1 MGRRTEFDHQ
11 KLPRIVETDRYR
23 MLSKP
28 CTDKHRAFAALE
40 SAAAIRRKKEILR
53 AGQPVILAKA
63 QDSPMIMSG
72 QNKVRTPGKIR
83 ISIFRVMCQ
92 KNMYPRHERCP
103 EKFFQLCETEFWRI
117 RFVIIFDW
125 KFQSVKD
132 KISSTKIRRYA
143 LISVRRIAFACVQT
157 VFKTASL

>member
-1 MGRRTEFDHQ
+1 
-11 KLPRIVETDRYR
+11 
-23 MLSKP
+23 
-28 CTDKHRAFAALE
+28 
-40 SAAAIRRKKEILR
+40 
-53 AGQPVILAKA
+53 
-63 QDSPMIMSG
+63 MIMSG

-117 RFVIIFDW
+117 RFVIIFDR

-143 LISVRRIAFACVQT
+143 LIMQKAHTCTSEQPFIIQVLLPYFRIQKHLILMVSKRIKNRYLLTQTAQKHCCRLKRLSLSVDDHISGDKNCRRIMFQNSVI
-157 VFKTASL
+157 